1 MVTWTNLCAAIAK
14 NNDRGFCIAAG
25 DSVVERRIDLFRLP
39 LIKKIHKIV
48 VPVEAVPVEAVS
60 VEDED
65 DEDLPPPPPPTKFVG
80 APATPVAAVPPI
92 VSVAAPAAPLAPS
105 VASFVTKSKSD
116 LPRITK
122 QTLDP
127 IVLAIERTEPLYV
140 GAPYNNK
147 HAIEVAEAV
156 TLEAKLADLYKSE
169 SGRSRGWTKT
179 ALDLWIKPRCA
190 SGGNLKEL
198 DKAKAGFA
206 WQLLMDDKA
215 QSSFLDFVCVAK
227 HIRVAVWFEETKT
240 VLVYPAADA
249 TTDVGVDLPLYHM
262 SSMGHVCIG
271 PNSGKELFEICTKNG
286 YTALPPLSVMGS
298 LSGLKL
304 DELENVGKQLGMATV
319 EGKKVER
326 IAAIASYKLRMR
338 LCVQV

>member
-14 NNDRGFCIAAG
+14 NNDRGFCVAAG
-25 DSVVERRIDLFRLP
+25 DLVAEGRIDLFRLP
-39 LIKKIHKIV
+39 VVKKEHKIV
-48 VPVEAVPVEAVS
+48 LPVEVVPVQE
-60 VEDED
+60 EDN
-65 DEDLPPPPPPTKFVG
+65 EDLPPPPPPTKFVG
-80 APATPVAAVPPI
+80 APAIVVAAAAAPTPVAAVPPLVTQPKPKVPEQKRSLPI
-92 VSVAAPAAPLAPS
+92 V
-105 VASFVTKSKSD
+105 
-116 LPRITK
+116 TK

-156 TLEAKLADLYKSE
+156 AIEAKLAELYKSE

-249 TTDVGVDLPLYHM
+249 TTDIGVDLPLFHM
-262 SSMGHVCIG
+262 SSTGHVCIG
-271 PNSGKELFEICTKNG
+271 PDNGKELFEVCTKNN

-326 IAAIASYKLRMR
+326 IAAIASHKLRMR
-338 LCVQV
+338 LLG